1 MGQARVH
8 DVGRVTAT
16 RLLLVRHGESTW
28 NVAGRWQGQADPP
41 LSELGERQAVAARS
55 AAATDAPDAVWTS
68 DLARARRTAELL
80 AEPHG
85 LTPRADAR
93 LRERDVGEWS
103 GLTRAE
109 IEERWPGWLAARRSP
124 TGFEGDE
131 PLAARVLAA
140 LRDIAIAAPG
150 ATVVVVTHGGVI
162 RAVERHL
169 GADPEPVPNL
179 AGRWLV
185 AADAGRFVLGDR
197 QLLIDP
203 DDIEVT
209 VPPPH

>member
-1 MGQARVH
+1 VRGC
-8 DVGRVTAT
+8 GGVTPT
-16 RLLLVRHGESTW
+16 RLLLLRHGESTW

-41 LSELGERQAVAARS
+41 LSDLGERQAIAAR
-55 AAATDAPDAVWTS
+55 AAAPDPPDAVWTS

-85 LTPRADAR
+85 LTARADAR

-124 TGFEGDE
+124 DGFEADE
-131 PLAARVLAA
+131 PLAARALAI
-140 LRDIAIAAPG
+140 LREIATAAPG
-150 ATVVVVTHGGVI
+150 ATLLVVTHGGVI
-162 RAVERHL
+162 RTVERHH

-179 AGRWLV
+179 GGRWLLTD
-185 AADAGRFVLGDR
+185 DAGAFALGDR

>member
-1 MGQARVH
+1 MN
-8 DVGRVTAT
+8 AT

-41 LSELGERQAVAARS
+41 LSDLGERQA
-55 AAATDAPDAVWTS
+55 AAAAAALAPPPDAVWSS

-80 AEPHG
+80 VAPHA
-85 LTPRADAR
+85 LAPVRLEAR

-109 IEERWPGWLAARRSP
+109 IEDRWPGWLSQRRAP
-124 TGFEGDE
+124 AGFETDE
-131 PLAARVLAA
+131 RLADRALAAI
-140 LRDIAIAAPG
+140 RDIAGAMPG
-150 ATVVVVTHGGVI
+150 ATVIVVTHGGVI
-162 RAVERHL
+162 RTLERHH

-179 AGRWLV
+179 GGRWLTTTDH
-185 AADAGRFVLGDR
+185 ARFALGER
-197 QLLIDP
+197 RLLIDP

-209 VPPPH
+209 VPPPR

>member
-1 MGQARVH
+1 M
-8 DVGRVTAT
+8 TT
-16 RLLLVRHGESTW
+16 RLLLLRHGESTW

-41 LSELGERQAVAARS
+41 LSELGERQAVAA
-55 AAATDAPDAVWTS
+55 AAALTDRPDAVWTS
-68 DLARARRTAELL
+68 DLARARRTAETL

-85 LTPRADAR
+85 LALRVDAR

-124 TGFEGDE
+124 DGFETDDSLTARA
-131 PLAARVLAA
+131 LAAMR
-140 LRDIAIAAPG
+140 AIASGAPG
-150 ATVVVVTHGGVI
+150 ATFVVVTHGGVI
-162 RAVERHL
+162 RTIERYH

-179 AGRWLV
+179 GGRWLTT
-185 AADAGRFVLGDR
+185 AAGTADGFTLGDR

-209 VPPPH
+209 VPPPR

>member
-1 MGQARVH
+1 M
-8 DVGRVTAT
+8 TPT

-41 LSELGERQAVAARS
+41 LSDLGERQA
-55 AAATDAPDAVWTS
+55 AAAAVALTDPPDAVWTS

-80 AEPHG
+80 AEPHR
-85 LTPRADAR
+85 LVLRADAR

-109 IEERWPGWLAARRSP
+109 IEERWPGWLGARRSP
-124 TGFEGDE
+124 GGFEGDE
-131 PLAARVLAA
+131 ALAARSLAA
-140 LRDIAIAAPG
+140 LRDIAAGAPG
-150 ATVVVVTHGGVI
+150 ATLIVVTHGGVI
-162 RAVERHL
+162 RTVERHH
-169 GADPEPVPNL
+169 GAAVEPVPNL
-179 AGRWLV
+179 GGRWLV
-185 AADAGRFVLGDR
+185 TAETDGFALGDR

-209 VPPPH
+209 VPPPR

>member
-1 MGQARVH
+1 VGQDRVH
-8 DVGRVTAT
+8 DRGRVTST

-28 NVAGRWQGQADPP
+28 NVAGRWQGHADPP
-41 LSELGERQAVAARS
+41 LSDLGERQAVAG
-55 AAATDAPDAVWTS
+55 ATALTGPPDAVWTS

-124 TGFEGDE
+124 DGFEADE
-131 PLAARVLAA
+131 PLAARALAA
-140 LRDIAIAAPG
+140 LREIAAAAPG
-150 ATVVVVTHGGVI
+150 ATVIVVTHGGVI
-162 RAVERHL
+162 RTVERHH

-179 AGRWLV
+179 GGRWLV
-185 AADAGRFVLGDR
+185 TADTGRFVLGDR
-197 QLLIDP
+197 QLLIDS

>member
-1 MGQARVH
+1 VH
-8 DVGRVTAT
+8 DHRRVTPT

-28 NVAGRWQGQADPP
+28 NVAGRWQGHADPP
-41 LSELGERQAVAARS
+41 LSDLGERQAVAARS
-55 AAATDAPDAVWTS
+55 TPLIAPPDAVWTS

-80 AEPHG
+80 AEPLG

-109 IEERWPGWLAARRSP
+109 IEERWPGWLVARRSP
-124 TGFEGDE
+124 AGFEGDE

-140 LRDIAIAAPG
+140 LRDIAAATPD

-162 RAVERHL
+162 RAIERHH
-169 GADPEPVPNL
+169 GAGAEPVPNL

-185 AADAGRFVLGDR
+185 AADAGSFVLGDR